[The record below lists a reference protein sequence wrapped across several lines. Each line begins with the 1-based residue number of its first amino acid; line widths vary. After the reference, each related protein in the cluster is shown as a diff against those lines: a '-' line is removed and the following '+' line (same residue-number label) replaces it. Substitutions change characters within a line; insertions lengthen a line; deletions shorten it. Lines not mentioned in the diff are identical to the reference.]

1 MGMQAKEVAVT
12 YWETVEVDYIP
23 YEQVWYVALVVD
35 MA

>member
-1 MGMQAKEVAVT
+1 MQAKEVAVI
-12 YWETVEVDYIP
+12 YWATVEVDYIS